1 MTGGR
6 TKCQDECSERNGR
19 DFQLL
24 LQNLKGAFNVCVS
37 NDVFCT
43 LDVVQESTEQLQEL
57 YTSLTLIEHE
67 VSAQFEQL
75 SRYSSP
81 EHMHHFKSYG
91 LNAKPII
98 RLI

>member
-43 LDVVQESTEQLQEL
+43 LDVVEESTQQLQEL

-67 VSAQFEQL
+67 VSAQFEQ